1 MTAEEW
7 GAAFPNPSSS
17 CFCLC
22 ASQLQCIYT
31 ALCSSSYWWTKTE
44 HLSTPFPLQVDRFT
58 PYCALVC
65 VCVCVSM
72 CFSLQLYKQLH
83 ISPIWGNCYM
93 CMSEFMRSWVGKAL
107 IFVRRKYL
115 WEISAGARPLVNSED
130 LPCKKKKKG
139 YARRKSRMTAMFR
152 EARYLLLLK
161 SSHPCNYHNRSGER
175 ERERVMKDRRN
186 DRKRQGG
193 EGGGVKE
200 WEKGIICYLLVQ
212 I

>member
-130 LPCKKKKKG
+130 LPCKKKKKVMRVG
-139 YARRKSRMTAMFR
+139 RAGWPRCFGKPAIYC
-152 EARYLLLLK
+152 YLNP
-161 SSHPCNYHNRSGER
+161 HTPAITTTDQER
-175 ERERVMKDRRN
+175 EREREWWKTEGMTERDRVGRGVGSRN
-186 DRKRQGG
+186 ERKGLSA
-193 EGGGVKE
+193 
-200 WEKGIICYLLVQ
+200 IC
-212 I
+212 